1 MNSSFSRRGRIRA
14 VSFFAAVLVLS
25 IGTAV
30 SQHIQRVQLQRAVT
44 NSYLHAFSEVT
55 ASLDKMDA
63 ALQKGVY
70 VTTSPMLCSLGAH
83 SLGTSAPNSGGTI
96 LAEDPRRWGLGQEG
110 GTLLRDQPE
119 SLLLFLCSRRGR
131 SEAK

>member
-1 MNSSFSRRGRIRA
+1 MHSSLSRRGRIRA

-30 SQHIQRVQLQRAVT
+30 SQHVQRIQLQRAVT

-63 ALQKGVY
+63 ALQKGMY
-70 VTTSPMLCSLGAH
+70 VTTSPMLCSLCSEVFAQAM
-83 SLGTSAPNSGGTI
+83 TAQ
-96 LAEDPRRWGLGQEG
+96 LALGQ
-110 GTLLRDQPE
+110 LP
-119 SLLLFLCSRRGR
+119 F
-131 SEAK
+131 ANV